1 MTEQNHIDQHTLDV
15 LNGAIDG
22 ELNTVEQAELE
33 ELLAGSDKVR
43 DLNEELKIFTRLLD
57 ETPVL
62 EPPEYLQ
69 SVIESQIRLPAQ
81 NHGRKEKS
89 GFFATWLPSH
99 WLGTGFA
106 LAAGAVLTITV
117 YKMEPD
123 AITAQDSANMVGT
136 VVSSHATDRGEL
148 LDSIDIST
156 DTLNGR
162 IELRSKDD
170 FFNLDVQLK
179 SDGPTQ
185 VVVNFA
191 GQELAF
197 AGITHKQD
205 HEDAISVTDASIHVA
220 SNGEQRYTVQLRRT
234 SQGRLIAPLE
244 LVFFANNTLV
254 YKAELSIGQ

>member
-1 MTEQNHIDQHTLDV
+1 MIEQNHIDQRTLDL

-22 ELNTVEQAELE
+22 ELNSVEQGELDA
-33 ELLAGSDKVR
+33 LLAGSEKVR
-43 DLNEELKIFTRLLD
+43 NLNEELKTFTRLLD
-57 ETPVL
+57 EAPVL

-81 NHGRKEKS
+81 NHGRKQKS
-89 GFFATWLPSH
+89 GFFATWLPAH

-136 VVSSHATDRGEL
+136 VVSSRATDQGEL
-148 LDSIDIST
+148 LDSINIST

-162 IELRSKDD
+162 IELRSKDGL
-170 FFNLDVQLK
+170 FNLEVQLK

-185 VVVNFA
+185 VIVNFA
-191 GQELAF
+191 AQELEF
-197 AGITHKQD
+197 AGITRKQD
-205 HEDAISVTDASIHVA
+205 REDAISVTDASIHVA

-234 SQGRLIAPLE
+234 SQGRVIAPLQLE
-244 LVFFANNTLV
+244 FFANNTLV
-254 YKAELSIGQ
+254 YKAELSIAQ